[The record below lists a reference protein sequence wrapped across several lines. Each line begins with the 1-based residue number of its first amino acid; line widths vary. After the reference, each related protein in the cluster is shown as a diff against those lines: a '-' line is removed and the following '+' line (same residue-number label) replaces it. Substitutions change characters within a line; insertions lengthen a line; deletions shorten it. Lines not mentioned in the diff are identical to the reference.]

1 MPNELKTFLEDT
13 DPIYRA
19 MDSFLTE
26 FTDIEGKPI
35 FRSIDRLNKDRRLFV
50 EEMKK
55 RDQRLIQKVVEIM
68 GKKVREITP
77 YHMMREY
84 RDTDKMADEMYKLL
98 GELKK
103 LT

>member
-1 MPNELKTFLEDT
+1 MKELKTFLEDT
-13 DPIYRA
+13 DPVYRA

-55 RDQRLIQKVVEIM
+55 RDQRLIQKVVEIL
-68 GKKVREITP
+68 
-77 YHMMREY
+77 
-84 RDTDKMADEMYKLL
+84 DEMAFESDDRYKV
-98 GELKK
+98 ELFINWDEAKKK
-103 LT
+103 LNLTI

>member
-1 MPNELKTFLEDT
+1 MQNELKTFLEDT

-35 FRSIDRLNKDRRLFV
+35 FRSIDTLNKDRRLFV

-55 RDQRLIQKVVEIM
+55 RDQRLIQKVVEIL
-68 GKKVREITP
+68 
-77 YHMMREY
+77 
-84 RDTDKMADEMYKLL
+84 DEMAFESDDRYKV
-98 GELKK
+98 ELFINWDEAKKK
-103 LT
+103 LNLTI